1 MIFKRVLFVTC
12 LFCVATMGFCQG
24 NAIGFHATTTEYIGD
39 LNANNPEIYQFRF
52 INYGGGI
59 SLQQRINSSFNLVEM
74 LSYDK
79 VQYQSLDKTLGVD
92 ASFYTLNLKLKYK
105 FNNGY
110 ILGENAVIAPFIVAG
125 VGGTYFNSKQ
135 LGTTQ
140 IPFAINDFRTDLA
153 AGAGFVIRFSEA
165 VYLEL
170 ASTLHNPLYNGWDGV
185 TNGNNA
191 MYLQHSAGLLF
202 SLPKRADADKD
213 GVKDS
218 KDECPNT
225 PPNTKVD
232 ARGCPVTATIK
243 NVRTANDRDGDGV
256 PDNIDRC
263 PDQPGY
269 PGLGGCPDRDGDRI
283 PDIDDKCPDVY
294 GLRQFSGCPD
304 TDGDGV
310 EDSKDQCPNTPAGSN
325 VDANGC
331 PIAADDDGDG
341 VPNNRDQC
349 PRTPKGQAVNY
360 YGCPATNESADNDGD
375 GVPNS
380 RDKCPNTYGSSNNYG
395 CPEIREE
402 VKKRLEFAAH
412 GIYFETGKATIKSL
426 SYSVLDDVAS
436 ILAEYKD
443 YDVRLGG
450 HTDDVGSDAS
460 NLRLSQARVN
470 AVKAYFTR
478 KGISS
483 NRMEATGYGESK
495 PVASNA
501 TVDGRAE
508 NRRVEIEL
516 YLK

>member
-1 MIFKRVLFVTC
+1 MLKKIGLFIC
-12 LFCVATMGFCQG
+12 FCGVATISFAQG

-39 LNANNPEIYQFRF
+39 LNNNQFDIYKFQFV
-52 INYGGGI
+52 NYGAGI
-59 SLQQRINSSFNLVEM
+59 SLQQRISPSFNAVQM
-74 LSYDK
+74 FSYDK
-79 VQYQSLDKTLGVD
+79 VQYQTPNKFLGVD
-92 ASFYTLNLKLKYK
+92 GDFYTLNFKLKYK
-105 FNNGY
+105 FNNGL
-110 ILGENAVIAPFIVAG
+110 ILSENAPVAPFIIAG
-125 VGGTYFNSKQ
+125 VGGTYFNTKQ
-135 LGTTQ
+135 LGTSQT
-140 IPFAINDFRTDLA
+140 PFAISDFKTNFA
-153 AGAGFVIRFSEA
+153 FGAGLVVRFTNA
-165 VYLEL
+165 LYLEL
-170 ASTLHNPLYNGWDGV
+170 ASTFHMPVYDGWDGV
-185 TNGNNA
+185 TQGGNDL
-191 MYLQHSAGLLF
+191 YLQHSAGLLF
-202 SLPKRADADKD
+202 TLPKRADADKD

-225 PPNTKVD
+225 PRNTRVD
-232 ARGCPVTATIK
+232 ARGCPITETVK
-243 NVRTANDRDGDGV
+243 NVKNASDRDGDGV

-294 GLRQFSGCPD
+294 GLKQFSGCPD

-310 EDSKDQCPNTPAGSN
+310 EDSKDQCPNTPKGSN

-360 YGCPATNESADNDGD
+360 YGCPATNDGDDDGD

-380 RDKCPNTYGSSNNYG
+380 KDKCPNTYGVSNNYG

-470 AVKAYFTR
+470 AVKAYLTR
-478 KGISS
+478 KGISN

-495 PVASNA
+495 PVATNA